1 MTIWGGVRA
10 GTLVVLCGG
19 AALATACADVIGFPD
34 RTLGDGSGNTPSG
47 PANAAFSKTALDFGL
62 VPCGGE
68 APPEQKLTI
77 TNLGAEPLTWSATL
91 SETPEFS
98 ISGPAGGTLGG
109 GETATISIAAIAV
122 PATTDANDTA
132 QATLTIESNDA
143 NKPKTGIPIK
153 RVAGGGKL
161 EVLPITADFGESPIN
176 VAAADVP
183 ITVKN
188 EGNQPVTVELGQPET
203 GDAEASPFTLSWA
216 GAPAPVTVEPGKTVP
231 GLVAK
236 FMPTQRVSMVATA
249 PIKAKGP
256 ICGTSA
262 AMLTLS
268 GKGAPSTASVQPGSL
283 DFGMVDCGKTAAPKT
298 VNLLNTGTQ
307 EFTWTA
313 TLTGTEH
320 YTLSET
326 SGSVAP
332 GATKQITVT
341 SKPIPGTSPITP
353 NHYGGM
359 LTITTS
365 APGDEPHV
373 LEIHQTARGAI
384 LTQST
389 AQVNFG
395 SVRVTSTA
403 TSPFT
408 VVNSGNAPATVS
420 YAVNNP
426 IFALSP
432 AANVVTG
439 GATYQVTASFTPPA
453 ELTYNAT
460 ATMSVSDTVLCG
472 PLPAALTL
480 TGRGAKSAS
489 LSPTNVDFGQVNCN
503 TQAQAKTVTF
513 TNIGLV
519 AFSWTATVGTN
530 NYTINPKTGV
540 LMPGASA
547 NITITP
553 IRIPATSETTADLYA
568 DVLRIETTPSLESPY
583 VASLHM
589 TARGA
594 RLSFNPTSIDF
605 GQVREGDDETRSFSV
620 INGGNVAAAVTLS
633 ASGQGFSV
641 SPTSRTVNGGSSFT
655 ASARFK
661 PSSEG
666 PKNGSISASTNAP
679 LCAPLPAPLSLKGTG
694 KKKGPGGDDD

>member
-1 MTIWGGVRA
+1 MTIWGSVRA
-10 GTLVVLCGG
+10 GTLVLLCGG
-19 AALATACADVIGFPD
+19 AALATACADVIGFPE
-34 RTLGDGSGNTPSG
+34 RTLADGSGNTPSG
-47 PANAAFSKTALDFGL
+47 PANVAFSKTAVDFGL

-91 SETPEFS
+91 SETPQFS

-109 GETATISIAAIAV
+109 GETAEISIAAIAV

-132 QATLTIESNDA
+132 QATLTIESNDTK
-143 NKPKTGIPIK
+143 KPKTEIPIK

-188 EGNQPVTVELGQPET
+188 EGNQPVTVELGRPES
-203 GDAEASPFTLSWA
+203 GEAEESPFTLSWA
-216 GAPAPVTVEPGKTVP
+216 GAPAPVTVEPGKAVP
-231 GLVAK
+231 GLVAR
-236 FMPTQRVSMVATA
+236 FMPTRRVSSVATA
-249 PIKAKGP
+249 AIKAKGP
-256 ICGTSA
+256 VCGTSA
-262 AMLTLS
+262 ATITLS
-268 GKGAPSTASVQPGSL
+268 GKGAPSTASVQPGAL
-283 DFGMVDCGKTAAPKT
+283 DFGMVDCGKTAPPKT
-298 VNLLNTGTQ
+298 IRIINSGQSAFN
-307 EFTWTA
+307 FTA
-313 TLTGTEH
+313 TLTGADH

-326 SGSVAP
+326 SGSVAA

-341 SKPIPGTSPITP
+341 SKPIPGTSPVTP
-353 NHYGGM
+353 NRYGGM
-359 LTITTS
+359 LTIETT

-373 LEIHQTARGAI
+373 LEITQTARGAI

-389 AQVNFG
+389 PEVNFG
-395 SVRVTSTA
+395 SVRVNSTA

-432 AANVVTG
+432 AASLVTG

-453 ELTYNAT
+453 EATYNGT
-460 ATMSVSDTVLCG
+460 ATMSVTDTVLCG

-480 TGRGAKSAS
+480 TGKGAKSAS
-489 LSPTNVDFGQVNCN
+489 LTPTNVDFGQVNCD

-519 AFSWTATVGTN
+519 AFSWTASVGTN
-530 NYTINPKTGV
+530 NYTITPRTGV

-568 DVLRIETTPSLESPY
+568 DVLRIETAPPLESPY
-583 VASLHM
+583 LASLHM

-605 GQVREGDDETRSFSV
+605 GEVREGDEETRSFSV
-620 INGGNVAAAVTLS
+620 INGGNVPATVNLS

-641 SPTSRTVNGGSSFT
+641 NPTSRTANGGSSFT
-655 ASARFK
+655 ASAMFK

-666 PKNGSISASTNAP
+666 AKTGSISASTNAP
-679 LCAPLPAPLSLKGTG
+679 LCAPLPAPLDLKGTG
-694 KKKGPGGDDD
+694 KKRGGG